1 MWPWLG
7 SLARDWP
14 AWPAWPVANNQEILD
29 FTGKNDEA
37 MGFMKVLSDPEV
49 DGRWK
54 FGQIVP
60 YFGDVVTFPSS
71 TPRSLQYDIYI
82 YTLVMDT

>member
-1 MWPWLG
+1 
-7 SLARDWP
+7 
-14 AWPAWPVANNQEILD
+14 
-29 FTGKNDEA
+29 

-49 DGRWK
+49 DGRWN

>member
-1 MWPWLG
+1 
-7 SLARDWP
+7 
-14 AWPAWPVANNQEILD
+14 
-29 FTGKNDEA
+29 

-49 DGRWK
+49 DGRWN

-82 YTLVMDT
+82 YIGDGYIKLWDNDFIFE